1 MLAKLTQAALYA
13 TNTEVKEYL
22 KTGTTIDKLSFEYPG
37 DKCCTL
43 YVGYD
48 FTGEQR
54 TFCHTEGSN
63 YTNINLLDKGFDNT
77 VSSWHCGKAITYEFY
92 IDPSQSGHCE
102 TDGS

>member
-48 FTGEQR
+48 FK
-54 TFCHTEGSN
+54 GS
-63 YTNINLLDKGFDNT
+63 KEH
-77 VSSWHCGKAITYEFY
+77 SAIPKEVTTL
-92 IDPSQSGHCE
+92 PSTSK
-102 TDGS
+102 T